1 MLGLLPGLRQRPGL
15 EERRWLHTDRGWEAP
30 RGSSRACPAL
40 RDPGPRPERTWGWA
54 PSEACCYFLISQAI
68 QRGFSWA
75 LSPAWSHV
83 GTTGLED
90 RVSFARTAPPLS
102 LPGEDGPGEAGL
114 RRGLP
119 GSPAPPRAGQG
130 RGPRPRGVTR
140 QASLLPLRRGIR
152 VPGRQGPGVRRSPMT
167 SRFPPGHG
175 SGPPGGPEP
184 SHWAEAPDVCMLG
197 SPGAVTAPA
206 QARSWVRVHC
216 CASVGS
222 PAHSQHLGREAGE
235 AGPGVHPGG
244 GVGHGGACRRAWV
257 PLWAAADGM

>member
-30 RGSSRACPAL
+30 RGSRTLGQAWKVLQESRSSPGHACPAL

-54 PSEACCYFLISQAI
+54 PSEACCYFLISQAR

-119 GSPAPPRAGQG
+119 RSPAPPRAGQG
-130 RGPRPRGVTR
+130 RGPRPRG
-140 QASLLPLRRGIR
+140 
-152 VPGRQGPGVRRSPMT
+152 
-167 SRFPPGHG
+167 
-175 SGPPGGPEP
+175 
-184 SHWAEAPDVCMLG
+184 
-197 SPGAVTAPA
+197 
-206 QARSWVRVHC
+206 
-216 CASVGS
+216 
-222 PAHSQHLGREAGE
+222 
-235 AGPGVHPGG
+235 
-244 GVGHGGACRRAWV
+244 
-257 PLWAAADGM
+257 